1 MSGTSAASHR
11 PSKPSPP
18 PHAPRRLALNLTTP
32 LAPLALLL
40 LAAAA
45 VFLYSLTSARPYESG
60 GEAPPLSTPTV
71 ETIGGAR
78 AIWELP
84 AAAPA
89 RAVLFVAHGCR
100 CRPEN
105 FWPPSSRCPG
115 CVGLPEDVAITGR
128 ALRRRFAVLT
138 VASARECWSP
148 GKEVNGAERVIR
160 SWAAENGLEGLPIAA
175 LGASSGGYFVSR
187 LAAKMSL
194 AAVVIMIAE
203 GAFGA
208 QPPTV
213 YPPTMFIH
221 MPKDR
226 RRAVLLE
233 RNSKMLMKNGVEVK
247 ELQSL
252 ELPLTPTLLSER
264 IPGLERGVSERIWTA
279 FREEGFVDEK
289 GYMKEDGR
297 ATPWKDALVKRG
309 FWKEVSP
316 WADHIQEEL
325 NLSYGTAV
333 KHGRTSPPTTEDAV
347 AAPLRA
353 GLDLDCGSFL
363 AQYTE
368 AAVAVRKVSDADV
381 DAALV
386 NTVTVQM
393 RLGMFDGDPA
403 AGPFGHLGPGTCA
416 RPRPRSWRSRRRG
429 WASCC

>member
-1 MSGTSAASHR
+1 MLLMPPNSPSPPLQRNKQPAKRMSGTGAASHR
-11 PSKPSPP
+11 PSKPFPP
-18 PHAPRRLALNLTTP
+18 PHAPRRLALNLTTL

-45 VFLYSLTSARPYESG
+45 VFLYSQTAASPYEPQ

-71 ETIGGAR
+71 GTIGGAR

-84 AAAPA
+84 TAAPA
-89 RAVLFVAHGCR
+89 RAVLFVAHGCS

-105 FWPPSSRCPG
+105 FWPQSPHCPG
-115 CVGLPEDVAITGR
+115 CVGLPEDVSITEG
-128 ALRRRFAVLT
+128 ALRRRFAVLA
-138 VASARECWSP
+138 VASAGDCWSL
-148 GKEVNGAERVIR
+148 GKEVNGAKRVIR
-160 SWAAENGLEGLPIAA
+160 SWAAKNGLEGLPVVA

-203 GAFGA
+203 GAFGGA
-208 QPPTV
+208 TGAPPAV

-226 RRAVLLE
+226 RRAALLE
-233 RNSKMLMKNGVEVK
+233 RNSKMLMKNGVDVK

-264 IPGLERGVSERIWTA
+264 IPKVDRELSERIWTV
-279 FREEGFVDEK
+279 FREEGFVDDK
-289 GYMKEDGR
+289 GFMEEDGR

-325 NLSYGTAV
+325 NLAYGY
-333 KHGRTSPPTTEDAV
+333 HEMTSLHNDE
-347 AAPLRA
+347 
-353 GLDLDCGSFL
+353 
-363 AQYTE
+363 
-368 AAVAVRKVSDADV
+368 
-381 DAALV
+381 
-386 NTVTVQM
+386 
-393 RLGMFDGDPA
+393 MFDWIEK
-403 AGPFGHLGPGTCA
+403 HLK
-416 RPRPRSWRSRRRG
+416 
-429 WASCC
+429 